1 MTRQADTMQIGRHS
15 SPQDRIMY
23 PTIDAFSDE
32 WQQKKNYD
40 KLLTW
45 VRGVREGRA
54 AVGWG
59 GVGVDGVGCVGCVRG
74 GAL

>member
-1 MTRQADTMQIGRHS
+1 MTRRAHEVQIGRHS
-15 SPQDRIMY
+15 SPHDRIMF

-32 WQQKKNYD
+32 RQQKTNYD
-40 KLLTW
+40 KLLTG
-45 VRGVREGRA
+45 VRGVREGTG